1 MSTTI
6 KIEGE
11 NEYLRPNEA
20 MKILRCKSHRI
31 LWKRLEELN
40 VDYKRVN
47 PRVVLI
53 SKTSLE
59 RAINN

>member
-6 KIEGE
+6 KIQGE
-11 NEYLRPNEA
+11 NEYLKPSEA

-31 LWKRLEELN
+31 LWRRLEELN
-40 VDYKRVN
+40 VDYKRIN

-53 SKTSLE
+53 SRTSLE
-59 RAINN
+59 KAINN